1 MFGNILV
8 VDDEMEWRDF
18 LHEIFTQVNY
28 NVTTLPSEKE
38 VIEYLK
44 NERPEYLFI
53 DAGTDESLDL
63 IVKIKEIDKNIR
75 IVVLAAAGYIEK
87 SRKFFS
93 NDERIV
99 VLEKDIDKS
108 RLMQSVFD
116 ILKEVEIERVDKEP
130 AFKGSILIVDDER
143 EANVLIGSYFERRG
157 YNILSAFSGEEA
169 ILKTKMHKPQVVI
182 LDIRMRGIDGLLI
195 LKHIKE
201 IDKSIVVVMT
211 SGISDEQVVHDCM
224 KIGAAAY
231 LIKPFNLSKLEAI
244 ILANTLL
251 NKPSQSDSIN
261 NA

>member
-8 VDDEMEWRDF
+8 VDDEMDWRDF
-18 LHEIFTQVNY
+18 LHEVFTQVNY

-44 NERPEYLFI
+44 TERPEYLFI
-53 DAGTDESLDL
+53 DAGTNESLKV
-63 IVKIKEIDKNIR
+63 IEKTEEIDKNIR
-75 IVVLAAAGYIEK
+75 IVALATGEYFEK
-87 SRKFFS
+87 SRKLFS
-93 NDERIV
+93 DDSRIT
-99 VLEKDIDKS
+99 VLDKDIDKS
-108 RLMQSVFD
+108 KLMQSIFD

-182 LDIRMRGIDGLLI
+182 LDIKMKGIDGLLI

-201 IDKSIVVVMT
+201 IDKSIIVIMT
-211 SGISDEQVVHDCM
+211 SGISDEQVVKDCM
-224 KIGAAAY
+224 KTGAAAY
-231 LIKPFNLSKLEAI
+231 LTKPFNLSKLEAV

-251 NKPSQSDSIN
+251 NKPAQNDFIN